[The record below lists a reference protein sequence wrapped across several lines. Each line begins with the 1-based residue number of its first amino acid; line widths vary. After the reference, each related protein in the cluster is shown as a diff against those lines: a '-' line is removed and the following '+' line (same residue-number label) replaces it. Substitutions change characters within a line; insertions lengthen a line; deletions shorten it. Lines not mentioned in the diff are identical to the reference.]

1 VRARTIRIITWGV
14 SIAPFLVLQVLLWRS
29 EAGSVLAALVHR
41 PYLWILYALLCMML
55 AERVFRLLMGVLKGR
70 ED

>member
-1 VRARTIRIITWGV
+1 MSARVIRIVTWA
-14 SIAPFLVLQVLLWRS
+14 ICAPPFVLLQILLWRN
-29 EAGSVLAALVHR
+29 ETGDVLSALIHR

-55 AERVFRLLMGVLKGR
+55 AERVFRFLMRVLHGR